1 MRDGDRAFV
10 DERVQRVQSVF
21 TLADEER
28 RIEVFRIART
38 ARHALRVQQV
48 VQPGLAPA
56 ADHALCLE
64 GKKRGWRM
72 KIQGVARVASDLL

>member
-1 MRDGDRAFV
+1 
-10 DERVQRVQSVF
+10 
-21 TLADEER
+21 
-28 RIEVFRIART
+28 VFRIART